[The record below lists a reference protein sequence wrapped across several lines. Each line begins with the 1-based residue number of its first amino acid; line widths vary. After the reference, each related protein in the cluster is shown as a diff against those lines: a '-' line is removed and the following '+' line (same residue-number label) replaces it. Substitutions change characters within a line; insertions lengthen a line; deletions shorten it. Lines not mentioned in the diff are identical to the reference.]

1 MSGYRR
7 HSAPQAMLFGY
18 DPVRDLPGDHLA
30 RLVETVVEEA
40 VKPPPKGV
48 KGGQPAYDP
57 RLCLKVLLYGYCTGV
72 RSSRRLEQNCRESLP
87 YLFLTRGDTPSYRTL
102 CYTRVNDHEE
112 LAQAWEGLFAIAA
125 EVGLQRVGKVVI
137 DSTKLRADVSSAS
150 VVSRI
155 EFDAVRAEL
164 QRCLSEATAA
174 DAAEE
179 EAPIASQTGKKVA
192 PDQVRDVLRRVRQQ
206 RRQVSHPPAETEP
219 LTAAAAV
226 SSPATPADAPVL
238 PLDDVP
244 PPVVPAE
251 APLDPKKVP
260 KPLRHLALA
269 LLELQA
275 ANAANAS
282 HVSLTDAEA
291 RLMHGGV
298 ERRTQPCYSWEVAV
312 DCGLLVACETT
323 QEGNDNDRLEP
334 MVAAARAHEPDGL
347 KSVTGDSGY
356 FSGDA
361 VGKLAREGL
370 DLCVPDCNTAGDLHR
385 GQPVGTV
392 RAKSQGKIAFEY
404 DAAADVFRCPEGNTL
419 RPDQKRRQCGQEVQI
434 YRAERECSGCPLASE
449 CLVRPNARR
458 RRLQRGEYE
467 AELAAARERFRERE
481 HQTRYRAR
489 GPAVET
495 VFGFL
500 RAGLGFRRWS
510 LRGKERVAAEGSF
523 FALAYQCRK
532 IHKRWQT
539 GAG

>member
-18 DPVRDLPGDHLA
+18 DPVRDLPADHLA
-30 RLVETVVEEA
+30 RLVEAVVNDA
-40 VKPPPKGV
+40 VKPPLKGE

-57 RLCLKVLLYGYCTGV
+57 RLCLKVLLYGYCTGL

-102 CYTRVNDHEE
+102 CYARVHDQEQ

-125 EVGLQRVGKVVI
+125 EVGLKRVGKVVI
-137 DSTKLRADVSSAS
+137 DSTKIRADVSSAS

-164 QRCLSEATAA
+164 ERCLAEAAAA

-179 EAPIASQTGKKVA
+179 EAPVATQTGKKVA

-206 RRQVSHPPAETEP
+206 RRQAGLPAE
-219 LTAAAAV
+219 AAAETA
-226 SSPATPADAPVL
+226 PAPKTPVL
-238 PLDDVP
+238 TSEAPALPLEDLP
-244 PPVVPAE
+244 LPLAPAA
-251 APLDPKKVP
+251 APLDPKTFP
-260 KPLRHLALA
+260 KPLRHLAAAMLA
-269 LLELQA
+269 IQTASA
-275 ANAANAS
+275 AGES

-291 RLMHGGV
+291 RLMNGGV

-312 DCGLLVACETT
+312 DTGLLVAHETT
-323 QEGNDNDRLEP
+323 QSGNDNDRLEP
-334 MVAAARAHEPDGL
+334 LVTAARAHEPDGL
-347 KSVTGDSGY
+347 TSVTGDSGY

-385 GQPVGTV
+385 GQPVGTI

-404 DAAADVFRCPEGNTL
+404 DAEANVFRCPEGNTL
-419 RPDQKRRQCGQEVQI
+419 RPHQQRRQCGQKVQI
-434 YRAERECSGCPLASE
+434 YRAERECAGCPLAGE
-449 CLVRPNARR
+449 CLVRPNAKH

-467 AELAAARERFRERE
+467 AELVAARERFNQRE

-500 RAGLGFRRWS
+500 RTALGFRRWS
-510 LRGKERVAAEGSF
+510 LRGKKRVAAEGEF
-523 FALAYQCRK
+523 FALAYQFRK
-532 IHKRWQT
+532 IHKRLQAA
-539 GAG
+539 AG